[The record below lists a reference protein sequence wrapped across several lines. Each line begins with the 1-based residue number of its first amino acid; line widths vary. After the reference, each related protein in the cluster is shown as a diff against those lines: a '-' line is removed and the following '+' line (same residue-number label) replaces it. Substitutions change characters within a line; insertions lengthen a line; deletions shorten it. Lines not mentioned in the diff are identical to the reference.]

1 MEELINDFES
11 QEWLRKKRY
20 LARYKKNLALI
31 DRLKNKIDLLDER
44 SEKIKSP
51 NYSGMPRGGTPVTS
65 YDMKEEKADLEARIE
80 RLKIKGAIYKKEILE
95 TIDELEDP
103 RYADVLEYFFIERLE
118 LSDIAEEMDYSLRHI
133 KALYSDGIKAI
144 SLP

>member
-31 DRLKNKIDLLDER
+31 DRLKNKVDLLDER

-80 RLKIKGAIYKKEILE
+80 RLKIKGATYKKEILE

>member
-31 DRLKNKIDLLDER
+31 DRLKNKVDLLDER

-51 NYSGMPRGGTPVTS
+51 NYSGMPRGGIPVTS

-80 RLKIKGAIYKKEILE
+80 RLKIKGATYKKEILE